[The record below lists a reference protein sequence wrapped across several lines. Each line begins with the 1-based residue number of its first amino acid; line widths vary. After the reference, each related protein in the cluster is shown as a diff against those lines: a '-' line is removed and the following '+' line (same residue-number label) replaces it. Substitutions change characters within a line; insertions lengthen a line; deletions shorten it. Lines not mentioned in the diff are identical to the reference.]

1 MWDFYQTCTHFDL
14 FCLEW
19 LKIRSIYVF
28 SEVKLIQALNTT
40 PGVRIWT
47 QFLNPAQKQKHGM
60 SRQTLIVK
68 YYKDMIHIFGLLD
81 E

>member
-19 LKIRSIYVF
+19 PKKILRIYVF
-28 SEVKLIQALNTT
+28 SEVKLIQALKTT

-47 QFLNPAQKQKHGM
+47 QFLNPAQKQKQGM
-60 SRQTLIVK
+60 SKQRL
-68 YYKDMIHIFGLLD
+68 
-81 E
+81 